1 MDWLLNN
8 LPAIIL
14 VLGFVAGYYNYLKDH
29 DPNLAN
35 KIKVIGDLANYAVSL
50 QATKAYSNSK
60 KQEEATKA
68 VMEQAKAIG
77 IKVTEATAKG
87 AVEQAVSEAKAEQ
100 PKEVKKREPI
110 QAKDIP
116 SANIPA
122 KVEVK
127 EQTTEQPKAEEPKL
141 TLIDHLEVK

>member
-1 MDWLLNN
+1 MEWLINN

-29 DPNLAN
+29 DPNLAS

-77 IKVTEATAKG
+77 IKVTEDTAKG

-100 PKEVKKREPI
+100 PKEVKKAEPT
-110 QAKDIP
+110 QSKD
-116 SANIPA
+116 IPA

>member
-100 PKEVKKREPI
+100 PKEVKKPEPI
-110 QAKDIP
+110 QAKD
-116 SANIPA
+116 IPA

-127 EQTTEQPKAEEPKL
+127 EQTSEQPKAEEPKL

>member
-1 MDWLLNN
+1 MEWLLNN

-100 PKEVKKREPI
+100 PKEVKKPETI

-116 SANIPA
+116 TN
-122 KVEVK
+122 VEVK

>member
-1 MDWLLNN
+1 MDWLINN

-14 VLGFVAGYYNYLKDH
+14 VVGFVAGYYNYLKDH
-29 DPNLAN
+29 DPALAQ

-68 VMEQAKAIG
+68 VMEQAKAAG

-87 AVEQAVSEAKAEQ
+87 AVEQAVAKQKEET
-100 PKEVKKREPI
+100 PK
-110 QAKDIP
+110 AT
-116 SANIPA
+116 
-122 KVEVK
+122 
-127 EQTTEQPKAEEPKL
+127 TTENKTVADKVPEKTEGKVAAPTKPQLTEEKL
-141 TLIDHLEVK
+141 DELKL

>member
-1 MDWLLNN
+1 MEWLINN

-29 DPNLAN
+29 DPNLAS

-87 AVEQAVSEAKAEQ
+87 AVEQAVSEAKTEQ
-100 PKEVKKREPI
+100 PE
-110 QAKDIP
+110 DIP
-116 SANIPA
+116 T

-141 TLIDHLEVK
+141 TLIDHIEVK

>member
-1 MDWLLNN
+1 MEWLINN

-29 DPNLAN
+29 DPNLAS

-87 AVEQAVSEAKAEQ
+87 AVEQAVSEAKTEQ
-100 PKEVKKREPI
+100 PE
-110 QAKDIP
+110 DIP
-116 SANIPA
+116 T

-127 EQTTEQPKAEEPKL
+127 EQSTEQPKAEEPKL

>member
-29 DPNLAN
+29 DPNLAS

-87 AVEQAVSEAKAEQ
+87 AVEQAVSEAK
-100 PKEVKKREPI
+100 EVKKPEPI

>member
-1 MDWLLNN
+1 MEWLINN

-29 DPNLAN
+29 DPNLAS

-87 AVEQAVSEAKAEQ
+87 AVEQA
-100 PKEVKKREPI
+100 
-110 QAKDIP
+110 
-116 SANIPA
+116 
-122 KVEVK
+122 
-127 EQTTEQPKAEEPKL
+127 
-141 TLIDHLEVK
+141 

>member
-1 MDWLLNN
+1 MEWLINN

-29 DPNLAN
+29 DPNLAS

-87 AVEQAVSEAKAEQ
+87 AVEQAVSELRLNSLMRS
-100 PKEVKKREPI
+100 KKL
-110 QAKDIP
+110 
-116 SANIPA
+116 NLF
-122 KVEVK
+122 
-127 EQTTEQPKAEEPKL
+127 KL
-141 TLIDHLEVK
+141 RTSLPRLKQKNRLLNKLRRKNLS

>member
-29 DPNLAN
+29 DPNLAS

-50 QATKAYSNSK
+50 QATKSYSNSK

-77 IKVTEATAKG
+77 IKVTEDTAKG

-100 PKEVKKREPI
+100 PNEVKKAEPI

-116 SANIPA
+116 T